1 MTKYR
6 RNTQKNRLFTSQ
18 QRRFYSF
25 VAQVSLCL
33 LYSVVFTLVPCL
45 AQENVSPKPEL
56 VTDRPDQTESSV
68 VVPPG
73 YVQVETGWSLSRN
86 QKGGIRTNTHTF
98 PGTLFR
104 IGALDRMELRLGYG
118 GVLWEQTQAAG
129 QSTDTSGSGDMG
141 IGAKIYFWEEQG
153 WIPETALLAGVSLPV
168 GKEQFSSGRADPT
181 FRFSLSH
188 TLSDRLSF
196 GYNLGATW
204 ESTLDESNDRDTLSL
219 FNYTAVLG
227 IGLTERAG
235 LFVEAFGDIPFNA
248 QGGPRNS
255 LDGGFTYLIRDNLQI
270 DGFAGVGLSDSADDW
285 FVGLGFTA
293 RLPR

>member
-1 MTKYR
+1 MQL
-6 RNTQKNRLFTSQ
+6 NIVG
-18 QRRFYSF
+18 QRHPYSF
-25 VAQVSLCL
+25 FARASLCL
-33 LYSVVFTLVPCL
+33 FCSVIFTLVPCI
-45 AQENVSPKPEL
+45 AQENASPKPDL
-56 VTDRPDQTESSV
+56 VTDRPDQTESSA

-73 YVQVETGWSLSRN
+73 YFQVETGWILSRH
-86 QKGGIRTNTHTF
+86 QEGGIRTNTHTF

-104 IGALDRMELRLGYG
+104 IGALDRMELRLGYNG
-118 GVLWEQTQAAG
+118 ALWEETQEAG
-129 QSTDTSGSGDMG
+129 QKVSSSGSGDMG
-141 IGAKIYFWEEQG
+141 IGTKFYFWEEQG
-153 WIPETALLAGVSLPV
+153 WIPETALLARVSLPG
-168 GKEQFSSGRADPT
+168 GKDPFSSGRADPT

-204 ESTLDESNDRDTLSL
+204 ESTLDEGSDRDTLSL

-227 IGLTERAG
+227 IGLSERAG

-248 QGGPRNS
+248 SGGPRNS

-270 DGFAGVGLSDSADDW
+270 DGSAGIGLSSSADDW
-285 FVGLGFTA
+285 FVGLGASA

>member
-1 MTKYR
+1 M
-6 RNTQKNRLFTSQ
+6 LFTSK
-18 QRRFYSF
+18 QRRFYSCF
-25 VAQVSLCL
+25 AHLSLCL
-33 LYSVVFTLVPCL
+33 LYSIIFTLVPCF
-45 AQENVSPKPEL
+45 AQEKVSPKPEL

-86 QKGGIRTNTHTF
+86 QEGGIRTHTHAF

-104 IGALDRMELRLGYG
+104 IGALDRMELRLDYG
-118 GVLWEQTQAAG
+118 GALWEQTQEAG
-129 QSTDTSGSGDMG
+129 QSTQVSGSGDMG
-141 IGAKIYFWEEQG
+141 VGAKLYFWEEQD
-153 WIPETALLAGVSLPV
+153 WLPEAALLAGVSLPV
-168 GKEQFSSGRADPT
+168 GKDPFSSGRADPT

-204 ESTLDESNDRDTLSL
+204 ESTLDETNDRDTLSV
-219 FNYTAVLG
+219 FNYTVVLG
-227 IGLTERAG
+227 IGLNERAG

-255 LDGGFTYLIRDNLQI
+255 LDGGFTYLIRDNLQF

-293 RLPR
+293 RFPR

>member
-1 MTKYR
+1 M
-6 RNTQKNRLFTSQ
+6 
-18 QRRFYSF
+18 
-25 VAQVSLCL
+25 
-33 LYSVVFTLVPCL
+33 
-45 AQENVSPKPEL
+45 
-56 VTDRPDQTESSV
+56 TDRPAQTESSV

-73 YVQVETGWSLSRN
+73 YVQVETGWTLSRN
-86 QKGGIRTNTHTF
+86 QEAGIRTNTHAF

-104 IGALDRMELRLGYG
+104 IGALDRMELRLDYG
-118 GVLWEQTQAAG
+118 GVLWEQTQEAG
-129 QSTDTSGSGDMG
+129 QTTDTSGSGDMG

-168 GKEQFSSGRADPT
+168 GKDSFSSGRADPS
-181 FRFSLSH
+181 FRFNLSH

-204 ESTLDESNDRDTLSL
+204 ESTLDETNDRDTLSL

-255 LDGGFTYLIRDNLQI
+255 LDGGFTYLMRDNLQI

>member
-6 RNTQKNRLFTSQ
+6 RNTQKNMLFPSQ
-18 QRRFYSF
+18 QRRFYSS

-33 LYSVVFTLVPCL
+33 LYSVVFTLVPCF
-45 AQENVSPKPEL
+45 AQEKVSPKPEL

-73 YVQVETGWSLSRN
+73 YVQIETGWSLSRN
-86 QKGGIRTNTHTF
+86 QEGGIRTNTHTF

-104 IGALDRMELRLGYG
+104 IGALDRMELRLDYG
-118 GVLWEQTQAAG
+118 GVLWEQTREAG

-153 WIPETALLAGVSLPV
+153 WLPEAALLAGLSLPV
-168 GKEQFSSGRADPT
+168 GKDSFSSGRADPS

-204 ESTLDESNDRDTLSL
+204 ESTLDETNDRDTLSL

-227 IGLTERAG
+227 IGLNERAG
-235 LFVEAFGDIPFNA
+235 LFLEAFGDIPFNA

-255 LDGGFTYLIRDNLQI
+255 IDGGFTYLIRDNLQI

-293 RLPR
+293 RFPR